1 MYNYTGNLFVL
12 NQGVICLK
20 KIALI
25 VNFDK
30 ENALTVAS
38 RLIRLLEGK
47 AKVYCS
53 KEDAQ
58 ILPANATESDEE
70 LFSICPV
77 AAVLGG
83 DGTIIAAAKRCAP
96 YKNILVGINTGNLGY
111 LSTIEST
118 HLEEA
123 AELLCSDSIHY
134 DDRYMLCA
142 RVYSNGREI
151 ACHHALN
158 EVVISR
164 ASNSRLMN
172 FTAYSDGKTL
182 CHYRADGMII
192 ATPTGSTAYSLS
204 AGGPVLSPDADAML
218 ITPICPHMLRAR
230 SIVLP
235 PEIITIKADSKTE
248 LSIDGQIFE
257 SLDTADYITVE
268 KSYYTARL
276 VHNKELSF
284 YDILQTKL

>member
-1 MYNYTGNLFVL
+1 M
-12 NQGVICLK
+12 K

-30 ENALTVAS
+30 SNALTVAS
-38 RLIRLLEGK
+38 EFIRLLEGK
-47 AKVYCS
+47 AQVYCNKLDS
-53 KEDAQ
+53 RF
-58 ILPANATESDEE
+58 IPAIAAESEEE
-70 LFSICPV
+70 LFSTCPV
-77 AAVLGG
+77 VAVLGG
-83 DGTIIAAAKRCAP
+83 DGTIISTAKKCAP
-96 YKNILVGINTGNLGY
+96 YKNILVGINIGNLGY
-111 LSTIEST
+111 LSTIESSR
-118 HLEEA
+118 LEEA

-134 DDRYMLCA
+134 DDRYMLCT
-142 RVYSNGREI
+142 RVYSAGKEI

-164 ASNSRLMN
+164 TSNSRLMN
-172 FTAYSDGKTL
+172 FTAYSNEKTV
-182 CHYRADGMII
+182 CHYRADGMIV

-235 PEIITIKADSKTE
+235 PKLIKIEADEETA
-248 LSIDGQIFE
+248 LAIDGQIFE
-257 SLDTADYITVE
+257 SLDAADYITVE
-268 KSYYTARL
+268 KSQYTARL